1 MIAGIGID
9 IIEVARIKRVLE
21 SNPAFRYKVFS
32 EQEIEYCESKAD
44 PGMSYAVRFAAK
56 EAFMKALGTG
66 WNHEVSWAEIETV
79 SEKNGFPRLVIKGT
93 TNEALK
99 KRNISKCH
107 LSLSHEKEYA
117 VASVVLEASD
127 T

>member
-21 SNPAFRYKVFS
+21 KNPAFRSRVFS

-44 PGMSYAVRFAAK
+44 SGMSYAVRFAAK

-66 WNHEVSWAEIETV
+66 WNHEVSWCEIETRIV
-79 SEKNGFPRLVIKGT
+79 SGGAPELIISGNTKNAMLSRDIAF
-93 TNEALK
+93 
-99 KRNISKCH
+99 CH
-107 LSLSHEKEYA
+107 LSLSHEKDYA
-117 VASVVLEASD
+117 VASVVLEKVD